1 MLKPKIMCAMAVT
14 ALAACTT
21 SGQIEIPKDTYE
33 ECVYTDSKTEFAL
46 WAPTADAVELRLYAD
61 GLEGDAL
68 RTIEM
73 SLRSEG
79 LWKKTV
85 REDLEG
91 KFYTFRVKQS
101 GEWLPETQGIAPKA
115 VGVNGNRAA
124 IIDWTKT
131 DPEGWSEDVS
141 PKIKPSDIIVYEMHH
156 RDFSVHPTSGIS
168 HKGKFLALTET
179 GTTNPDGLSTG
190 IDHLKQLGVTYV
202 QILPSYDY
210 HTVDETRLDE
220 PQYNWGY
227 DPQNYNAV
235 EGSYSTDPYDPAVR
249 IREFK
254 QMVQALHAN
263 GIRVIMDVVY
273 NHTYSSELSGF
284 ERTMPGYFYRKDAEG
299 NFCNASGCGNETAS
313 EQPMYRKYM
322 IESLRWWMQEYHIDG
337 FRFDLMAIHDIETM
351 NLISKS
357 LHEIDPD
364 VVLYGE
370 GWAAMSPA
378 LPDDSIALKVNT
390 WQLDR
395 VGAFSDNIRDAVR
408 GPLDCSNA
416 GFMDGVPGRKADLEF
431 GIAGGVEHPQ
441 VSVPHWTASPLQ
453 HVSYVSCHDDHCL
466 RDRLNEATKATEK
479 QKLAMVKLAQTAVY
493 TSQGIPFIYN
503 GEEVFR
509 HKYGTKN
516 SYKSPDSI
524 NAIDWTLKTRYSDLT
539 DYYCAL
545 AAIRHAHPGFCLG
558 DAELIREK
566 LEFLSVDDPCVVA
579 FRIKG
584 LEGIDTA
591 KSLTV
596 LLNGSKKR
604 VKLEIP
610 EGHYNILAQ
619 NGFADAE
626 GFAVYAGDYISA
638 APTSATILE
647 EVE

>member
-1 MLKPKIMCAMAVT
+1 MLKPKIMCALAVT

-46 WAPTADAVELRLYAD
+46 WAPTADAVELLLYSD
-61 GLEGDAL
+61 GLEGEAYQKL
-68 RTIEM
+68 AMR
-73 SLRSEG
+73 LCREG

-179 GTTNPDGLSTG
+179 GTTNPDGFSTG
-190 IDHLKQLGVTYV
+190 IYHLKQLGVTYV
-202 QILPSYDY
+202 QILPSFDY

-235 EGSYSTDPYDPAVR
+235 EGSYSTDPYDPSVR

-313 EQPMYRKYM
+313 EQPMYRNYM
-322 IESLRWWMQEYHIDG
+322 IYSFRWWMQ
-337 FRFDLMAIHDIETM
+337 
-351 NLISKS
+351 
-357 LHEIDPD
+357 
-364 VVLYGE
+364 
-370 GWAAMSPA
+370 
-378 LPDDSIALKVNT
+378 
-390 WQLDR
+390 
-395 VGAFSDNIRDAVR
+395 
-408 GPLDCSNA
+408 
-416 GFMDGVPGRKADLEF
+416 
-431 GIAGGVEHPQ
+431 
-441 VSVPHWTASPLQ
+441 
-453 HVSYVSCHDDHCL
+453 
-466 RDRLNEATKATEK
+466 
-479 QKLAMVKLAQTAVY
+479 
-493 TSQGIPFIYN
+493 
-503 GEEVFR
+503 
-509 HKYGTKN
+509 
-516 SYKSPDSI
+516 
-524 NAIDWTLKTRYSDLT
+524 
-539 DYYCAL
+539 
-545 AAIRHAHPGFCLG
+545 
-558 DAELIREK
+558 
-566 LEFLSVDDPCVVA
+566 
-579 FRIKG
+579 
-584 LEGIDTA
+584 
-591 KSLTV
+591 
-596 LLNGSKKR
+596 
-604 VKLEIP
+604 
-610 EGHYNILAQ
+610 
-619 NGFADAE
+619 
-626 GFAVYAGDYISA
+626 
-638 APTSATILE
+638 
-647 EVE
+647 

>member
-1 MLKPKIMCAMAVT
+1 
-14 ALAACTT
+14 
-21 SGQIEIPKDTYE
+21 
-33 ECVYTDSKTEFAL
+33 
-46 WAPTADAVELRLYAD
+46 
-61 GLEGDAL
+61 
-68 RTIEM
+68 
-73 SLRSEG
+73 
-79 LWKKTV
+79 
-85 REDLEG
+85 
-91 KFYTFRVKQS
+91 
-101 GEWLPETQGIAPKA
+101 
-115 VGVNGNRAA
+115 
-124 IIDWTKT
+124 
-131 DPEGWSEDVS
+131 
-141 PKIKPSDIIVYEMHH
+141 
-156 RDFSVHPTSGIS
+156 
-168 HKGKFLALTET
+168 
-179 GTTNPDGLSTG
+179 
-190 IDHLKQLGVTYV
+190 
-202 QILPSYDY
+202 
-210 HTVDETRLDE
+210 
-220 PQYNWGY
+220 
-227 DPQNYNAV
+227 
-235 EGSYSTDPYDPAVR
+235 
-249 IREFK
+249 
-254 QMVQALHAN
+254 
-263 GIRVIMDVVY
+263 
-273 NHTYSSELSGF
+273 
-284 ERTMPGYFYRKDAEG
+284 
-299 NFCNASGCGNETAS
+299 
-313 EQPMYRKYM
+313 M

-378 LPDDSIALKVNT
+378 LPADSIALKVNT

-558 DAELIREK
+558 DAELVREK

-647 EVE
+647 ELE